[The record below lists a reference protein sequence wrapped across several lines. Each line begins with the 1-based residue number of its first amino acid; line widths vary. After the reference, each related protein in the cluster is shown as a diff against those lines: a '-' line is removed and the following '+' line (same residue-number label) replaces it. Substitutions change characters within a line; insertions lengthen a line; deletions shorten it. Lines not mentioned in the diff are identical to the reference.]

1 MGNIIGLPGGT
12 GQMLRMSSEGKEHMS
27 SMSNSPNNSAAV
39 NLQMQQPPQRFMGPG
54 SLGFGLRPD
63 VNKVLEQQHHQ
74 MKPQMH
80 PHHAMNGNPSQ
91 VALVLVFALLAV
103 PLISVAYV
111 MQYTY
116 THTHAHTRAHTHTHA
131 YTHTHTHTHPL
142 PLRYFPCLSSQ
153 LYTHCNTHTHTH
165 ACTHTHTH
173 TRTHAHTHP
182 PTHTHTHTLP
192 LPLCYF
198 LRLSSQLHH
207 IASLNMSK
215 D

>member
-1 MGNIIGLPGGT
+1 MMLSTTGASSSAIAPSFENIGVGMTAAGMGGGMGNIIGLPGGT

-131 YTHTHTHTHPL
+131 YTHIH
-142 PLRYFPCLSSQ
+142 
-153 LYTHCNTHTHTH
+153 
-165 ACTHTHTH
+165 THTHTH
-173 TRTHAHTHP
+173 THTHSTP
-182 PTHTHTHTLP
+182 
-192 LPLCYF
+192 
-198 LRLSSQLHH
+198 
-207 IASLNMSK
+207 